1 MRVREAVR
9 ATTHW
14 VPFVART
21 VGYGAISLAIGPLT
35 REHRASLWA
44 MRSWCRSSVR
54 GLDIQVDASGL
65 ENVPPDGPFVY
76 CSNHQS
82 LVDILV
88 LGSVLPG
95 DYKWAAKR
103 SLMRIPVLG
112 WHLRLSGH
120 VPVDRGAGREAAAA
134 VVERFREVLSRG
146 KPLLIFPEGT
156 RSEDG
161 IVRPFKGGAFA
172 AAVAANV
179 PVVPIALEGTHQL
192 MKKGA
197 FDLGHGVMRHV
208 AVKVG
213 TPLHPVA
220 HGGAED
226 RIDELRERTRA
237 TILDMHRTIG
247 GRVVVAEGSGDVGT
261 VEMRPS
267 ASDGGQSASV

>member
-1 MRVREAVR
+1 MKLREAVR

-21 VGYGAISLAIGPLT
+21 VGYGVVSLGIGPLT

-44 MRSWCRSSVR
+44 MRAWCRSSVR

-65 ENVPPDGPFVY
+65 ENVPQDGPFIY

-103 SLMRIPVLG
+103 SLMRVPVIG

-120 VPVDRGAGREAAAA
+120 VPVDRGAGPHAAAA
-134 VVERFREVLSRG
+134 VVDRFREVLARG

-161 IVRPFKGGAFA
+161 IVRPFKAGAFS
-172 AAVAANV
+172 AAVGQAV
-179 PVVPIALEGTHQL
+179 PIVPIALDGTHQL

-208 AVKVG
+208 RVKVG
-213 TPLHPVA
+213 TPLHPVSR
-220 HGGAED
+220 GDDGE
-226 RIDELRERTRA
+226 RVDELRDRTRA
-237 TILDMHRTIG
+237 TILEMHRSIG
-247 GRVVVAEGSGDVGT
+247 GIVVEEAEDASGDDFRSG
-261 VEMRPS
+261 VER
-267 ASDGGQSASV
+267 DEQSVSV